1 MINKYK
7 ALFIR
12 TKDIHQMEGFI
23 PLLKRIFGYFLFQY
37 KTFYLY
43 EHELEELEESS
54 FLPRLENYSV
64 QIVTDNMQA
73 DKLVT
78 KGFDFRSHFPK
89 ARKGLDKGA
98 IAFCIFKD
106 NELAS
111 IGWLAMNEQARKFVD
126 PLPYHVNYAAG
137 EVGSG
142 GSKTIPKYRGQGL
155 LTYNY
160 FLRLKYLYEHNVR
173 IMRSAVEKNNLPS
186 HMMHK
191 KFKEKIPAKARYVKI
206 LCWQSWKETPLT

>member
-1 MINKYK
+1 MIHKCK
-7 ALFIR
+7 ALFNR
-12 TKDIHQMEGFI
+12 AKDILQMEGFF
-23 PLLKRIFGYFLFQY
+23 PLLTRILSFYIFQRRIFYI
-37 KTFYLY
+37 Y
-43 EHELEELEESS
+43 EHELEKLDESN
-54 FLPRLENYSV
+54 FLPRMENYSV
-64 QIVTDNMQA
+64 QIVTDNKQA
-73 DKLVT
+73 DKLAEQ
-78 KGFDFRSHFPK
+78 GFDFRSHFLD

-111 IGWLAMNEQARKFVD
+111 IGWLAMKEQAKKFVD
-126 PLPYHVNYAAG
+126 PLPYHVDFANG

-142 GSKTIPKYRGQGL
+142 GSKTIPKYRGKGL

-173 IMRSAVEKNNLPS
+173 IMRSVVKEDNVPS

-191 KFKEKIPAKARYVKI
+191 KFKERIPAKARYIKI